1 MAKKRQETKPLK
13 RKTAN
18 TGNVHAE
25 DVMDTKVKKKK
36 IKVEVSSKS
45 CQLVFRLSLNIG
57 RRRRKRNK
65 QNHFS
70 FLNSAGSYT
79 NANR

>member
-1 MAKKRQETKPLK
+1 MAKKRQETKPPK
-13 RKTAN
+13 RKTAD
-18 TGNVHAE
+18 TGDVHAE

-57 RRRRKRNK
+57 RRRRKNK
-65 QNHFS
+65 QNHVF

>member
-1 MAKKRQETKPLK
+1 MAKKRQETKPPK
-13 RKTAN
+13 RKTAD
-18 TGNVHAE
+18 TAADCDVHAE

-57 RRRRKRNK
+57 RRRRKNK
-65 QNHFS
+65 QNHLF
-70 FLNSAGSYT
+70 FF
-79 NANR
+79 